1 MNKTIVIILLIL
13 FSSCYNAESIR
24 MNEVI
29 SESTENA
36 EDSLAVKNEDVRDSL
51 KIDYVL
57 LSENEKEKNKIIIS
71 KKNFMLA
78 LYYDSVKIKEYSVAV
93 GKNPED
99 KVRVGDNAT
108 PLGSFYIIRIEGSS
122 FWTHDFKD
130 GKGEIKGAYGPYFLR
145 LKTGTDA
152 TLSGKEWKGI
162 GIHGTHD
169 NSSIGTN
176 ASEGCIRMKNEEL
189 VDLMRFVETGT
200 KVEIIE

>member
-1 MNKTIVIILLIL
+1 
-13 FSSCYNAESIR
+13 

-29 SESTENA
+29 SGNTENS
-36 EDSLAVKNEDVRDSL
+36 EDSMAVKNEDIGDSL

-71 KKNFMLA
+71 KENFTLA
-78 LYYDSVKIKEYSVAV
+78 LYYDTVKIKEYSVAV

-99 KVRVGDNAT
+99 KTKAGDNAT
-108 PLGSFYIIRIEGSS
+108 PLGSFFVIRIEDSS
-122 FWTHDFKD
+122 YWMHDFKD
-130 GKGEIKGAYGPYFLR
+130 GKGEIEGAYGPFFLR
-145 LKTGTDA
+145 LKTGSEE